1 LLHKSNR
8 ASVALRGA
16 ACDEVAPGSR
26 MPGLLNR
33 RALDRE
39 LSLDGSGFD
48 GLPERELSQQL
59 ASIAS

>member
-1 LLHKSNR
+1 LD
-8 ASVALRGA
+8 GA
-16 ACDEVAPGSR
+16 ARDEVAPGAR

-33 RALDRE
+33 LSLDRE
-39 LSLDGSGFD
+39 FSPEGSSLD